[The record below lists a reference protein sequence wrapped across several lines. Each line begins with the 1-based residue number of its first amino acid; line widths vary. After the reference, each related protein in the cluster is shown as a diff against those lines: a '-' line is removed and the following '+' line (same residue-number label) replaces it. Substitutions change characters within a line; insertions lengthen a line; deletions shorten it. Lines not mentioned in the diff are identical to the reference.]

1 MTKKELL
8 NHVYEKYN
16 LTSEDVFKHSQGWV
30 IFTRSGVEKIQAV
43 DNITV
48 TYDVVVME
56 REYAVIKAK
65 TTKVE
70 TFGSASIG
78 GFGVGTTKSHYIAEM
93 AEKRALSRAILKHTG
108 MYQHGAFGEDEA
120 DDFADDR
127 QHVPGNIFSRAM
139 SAVIKGD
146 ISAEEAIKSIEE
158 KYHIGES
165 QIDALKRVKVN
176 KIEE

>member
-30 IFTRSGVEKIQAV
+30 IFTRSGVEKIQAM
-43 DNITV
+43 DNIAV
-48 TYDVVVME
+48 KYEVVVME
-56 REYAVIKAK
+56 REYAVVKAI
-65 TTKVE
+65 TDKVE

-127 QHVPGNIFSRAM
+127 QHVPGNIYSRAM

-146 ISAEEAIKSIEE
+146 ISADEAIRSIEE

-165 QIDALKRVKVN
+165 QIDGLKRVKVI